1 MLHAIATVTFVV
13 MVRTVFRNP
22 GVGDSGGPVGRLPFM
37 AGLLFASHPIHTEAV
52 AGVVGRADL
61 LSCLF
66 FLLALVTYVRY
77 CDVRRP
83 RHVTQAE
90 VVSNGS
96 SCDRR
101 NGFRFRLPTSHAQL
115 PPERLVPMTGCVVFT
130 AAAMLSKE
138 QGITVVAVCAAY
150 DIFVHEGLRPN
161 DLLRLYKVLIELV
174 ILKTIK

>member
-1 MLHAIATVTFVV
+1 MLHAIATATFVV
-13 MVRTVFRNP
+13 MVRTVFRHAA
-22 GVGDSGGPVGRLPFM
+22 GGDSGGPVGRLPFM

-77 CDVRRP
+77 CEARRR

-90 VVSNGS
+90 VSNGS
-96 SCDRR
+96 SGDRR
-101 NGFRFRLPTSHAQL
+101 NGFRFRLPAARAQL

-161 DLLRLYKVLIELV
+161 ELLRLYKVLMHLV
-174 ILKTIK
+174 ILSRI